1 MEALINGLHSAGNI
15 SRLKAPVP
23 DYGEVRDAILAK
35 EKEIGDLETRERET
49 AESIR
54 LKESGLRESLAGIDP
69 ALLDLDHAALLS
81 RLAEDPEETDL
92 GALVRTRRSEE
103 HTSELQSLM
112 RISYAVFCLKKK
124 NRETD

>member
-69 ALLDLDHAALLS
+69 ALLDLDHAALL
-81 RLAEDPEETDL
+81 
-92 GALVRTRRSEE
+92 RSEE

-112 RISYAVFCLKKK
+112 RTSYAVFCLKKQ
-124 NRETD
+124 N